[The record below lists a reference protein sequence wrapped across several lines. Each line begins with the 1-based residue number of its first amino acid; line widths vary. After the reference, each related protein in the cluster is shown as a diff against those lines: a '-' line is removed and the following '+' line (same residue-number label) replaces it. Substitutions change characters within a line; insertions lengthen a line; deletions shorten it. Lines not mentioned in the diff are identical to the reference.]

1 MTFSDDEL
9 TTKNNEFLNLRNGGD
24 SKIVINSYNKNNNIP
39 NSIMLLIYIYFY
51 LFIKNYI
58 F

>member
-39 NSIMLLIYIYFY
+39 NSIMLLI
-51 LFIKNYI
+51 
-58 F
+58 